1 MEEKD
6 LQMGMNN
13 DLGEVEIHDDPQ
25 QAIDELEEKI
35 EEKQQAVHNFV
46 LPKFNSE
53 FNSKVS
59 YDAFNISPFK
69 TEAISKLM
77 NNDARKEYQ
86 KVNSQR
92 RNYATAYIR
101 EVKQQAKEEVLKI
114 ANEFFDKVLAD
125 IEKKMLGYS
134 LEDRATTQDSLLN
147 EAKKQTAL
155 QYTLALLDVAILDD
169 IDAFVDANSEQFEI
183 LSIIL
188 MHLKKNHS
196 GDSKSYEIRHKINN
210 LIRKGKS
217 IDDLEKLQEQYE
229 FFNRQKAGL
238 KHNMTIHF
246 GLDDTDDVAKKVV
259 SLDKLIDELDY

>member
-13 DLGEVEIHDDPQ
+13 DLGEYEVHDDPQ

-59 YDAFNISPFK
+59 YDAFDVGRLMVATND
-69 TEAISKLM
+69 KLL
-77 NNDARKEYQ
+77 NNDARKEYM
-86 KVNSQR
+86 KVTSKR
-92 RNYATAYIR
+92 RNYSTAYIR
-101 EVKQQAKEEVLKI
+101 EAKQKAKDEVMKI
-114 ANEFFDKVLAD
+114 ANEFFDKALAD

-155 QYTLALLDVAILDD
+155 QYTLALLDVAILED

-188 MHLKKNHS
+188 MHLKKHHS
-196 GDSKSYEIRHKINN
+196 GDMKSYEIRHKINN

-229 FFNRQKAGL
+229 FFNRQKANL
-238 KHNMTIHF
+238 KNNKVIHF
-246 GLDDTDDVAKKVV
+246 GVDVEGQKRIVNLD
-259 SLDKLIDELDY
+259 SLIDELDY